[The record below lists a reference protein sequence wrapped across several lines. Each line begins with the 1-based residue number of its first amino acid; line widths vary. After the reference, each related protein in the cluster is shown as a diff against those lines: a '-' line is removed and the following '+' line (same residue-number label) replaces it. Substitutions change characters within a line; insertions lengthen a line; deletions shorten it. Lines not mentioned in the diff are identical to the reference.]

1 MAERIILVGYMGS
14 GKTTVGKA
22 LASELKMRFYD
33 LDWYIE
39 SRMHRTVAQLFRERG
54 EEGFRTI
61 EHNMLHEVAEF
72 EDVRKAASARQNAR
86 RNALLYQRTV
96 VES

>member
-54 EEGFRTI
+54 EEVSNHR
-61 EHNMLHEVAEF
+61 AQY
-72 EDVRKAASARQNAR
+72 AARSGR
-86 RNALLYQRTV
+86 V
-96 VES
+96 